1 MYVPDEKM
9 RINKYKP
16 VAIPRPV
23 EYMKR
28 FGRSIAPS
36 NLYTGDETAQ
46 FPSNKVDMLA
56 DADAYDQMM
65 QKVEL
70 DNYNKSEKP

>member
-9 RINKYKP
+9 RINRFKL

-28 FGRSIAPS
+28 FGAAGTPS
-36 NLYTGDETAQ
+36 TAYTGDNKAP
-46 FPSNKVDMLA
+46 FPQNKVEMLA
-56 DADAYDQMM
+56 SADYLNEIQM
-65 QKVEL
+65 QNEQQQQQQ
-70 DNYNKSEKP
+70 